1 MSQENMKGTTRKI
14 ISQKGEF
21 LTLFR
26 PLIRKRSNKNRSKF
40 LMLPLHLT
48 NFEIKNI
55 IKMNINPKV
64 FIQK

>member
-1 MSQENMKGTTRKI
+1 MKGTTRKI

-26 PLIRKRSNKNRSKF
+26 PLIRKRSNKNRPKF

-55 IKMNINPKV
+55 IKMNINSKV

>member
-1 MSQENMKGTTRKI
+1 MKGTTRKI
-14 ISQKGEF
+14 SSQKGEF

-55 IKMNINPKV
+55 IKMNINSKV

>member
-1 MSQENMKGTTRKI
+1 MKGTTRKI

-26 PLIRKRSNKNRSKF
+26 PLIRKRSHKNRSKF

-55 IKMNINPKV
+55 IKMNINSKV

>member
-1 MSQENMKGTTRKI
+1 MKGTTRKI

-40 LMLPLHLT
+40 LMLPLPLT

-55 IKMNINPKV
+55 IKMNINSKV

>member
-1 MSQENMKGTTRKI
+1 MKGTTRKI

-55 IKMNINPKV
+55 IKMNINSKV

>member
-1 MSQENMKGTTRKI
+1 MKGTTRKI

-21 LTLFR
+21 LNSFR

-40 LMLPLHLT
+40 LMLPLPLT

-55 IKMNINPKV
+55 IKMNINSKV